1 MRNRVNQVYEK
12 YWNYTAAFTDFEDTL
27 FRGVLAACV
36 EFIDAHRNEL
46 YSPEKNKESWK
57 FLQSRYP
64 SLAKREE
71 DAWVTQ
77 RKKWNQLVKL
87 GFIRPYLSGYPIETR
102 EYLSA
107 TTERKRKSI
116 LSKIVYK
123 YANFLNST
131 TNDIHTKQLAFFIKS
146 LEEVGSFSEIELAT
160 LMTIDI
166 QEFDGECVTK
176 EDLDRQY
183 AEIDV
188 EDFFQRKYNQVRH
201 MKSLLGKLEDLT
213 LHDNVLY
220 FKTDAARLFGN
231 EETKKN
237 VRDPYLQRVYKSELE
252 EESCIHFECET
263 PKCML
268 EGLSHPVLIAS
279 HIKPYSHCKNDEQA
293 QFDVN
298 NGLLLSKNTDS
309 LFDLGYIT
317 FDNQG
322 IIIPSRVLDSD
333 VVAYLSKF
341 RLHSDFM
348 NPKRME
354 YMDYHRNVVFD
365 KRYSSN
371 KVKKY
376 VFQEEFYPFM
386 VAEDDNIQYN
396 Q

>member
-36 EFIDAHRNEL
+36 EFIDAHRDEI

-64 SLAKREE
+64 SLAKKEE

-146 LEEVGSFSEIELAT
+146 LEKVGSFSEIELAT

-166 QEFDGECVTK
+166 NEFDDECVTK
-176 EDLDRQY
+176 DDLARQY

-188 EDFFQRKYNQVRH
+188 ENFYQRKYNQVRH

-213 LHDNVLY
+213 LRDNVLY
-220 FKTDAARLFGN
+220 FKTDADRLFGD

-252 EESCIHFECET
+252 EESCIHFECDT

-279 HIKPYSHCKNDEQA
+279 HIKPYSDCKNDEHA

-309 LFDLGYIT
+309 LFDLGYMT

-322 IIIPSRVLDSD
+322 IIIPSRDLTSD
-333 VVAYLSKF
+333 MSAYLAQF
-341 RLHSDFM
+341 RLHPDFI

-354 YMDYHRNVVFD
+354 YMDYHRNVVFE
-365 KRYSSN
+365 KRYSTN
-371 KVKKY
+371 NVKKY
-376 VFQEEFYPFM
+376 IFQEDIYHSIA
-386 VAEDDNIQYN
+386 AEDTNIR
-396 Q
+396 

>member
-1 MRNRVNQVYEK
+1 MGNS
-12 YWNYTAAFTDFEDTL
+12 T
-27 FRGVLAACV
+27 
-36 EFIDAHRNEL
+36 
-46 YSPEKNKESWK
+46 
-57 FLQSRYP
+57 
-64 SLAKREE
+64 
-71 DAWVTQ
+71 
-77 RKKWNQLVKL
+77 KKWNQLVKL

-176 EDLDRQY
+176 DDLDRQY

-201 MKSLLGKLEDLT
+201 MKNLLGKLEDLT

-220 FKTDAARLFGN
+220 FKTDADRLFGD
-231 EETKKN
+231 EETKQN

-252 EESCIHFECET
+252 EESCIHFECDT

-279 HIKPYSHCKNDEQA
+279 HIKPYSHCKNDEHA

-309 LFDLGYIT
+309 LFDLGYMT

-322 IIIPSRVLDSD
+322 IIIPSRVLNSD
-333 VVAYLSKF
+333 MVAYLAQF
-341 RLHSDFM
+341 RLHPDFI

-354 YMDYHRNVVFD
+354 YMDYHRNVVFE
-365 KRYSSN
+365 KRYSTN
-371 KVKKY
+371 NVKKY
-376 VFQEEFYPFM
+376 VFQEDIYPSM
-386 VAEDDNIQYN
+386 VAEDTNIQYN
-396 Q
+396 RP

>member
-36 EFIDAHRNEL
+36 EFIDAHRNEP
-46 YSPEKNKESWK
+46 YSPEKNRESWK

-64 SLAKREE
+64 SLAKKEE
-71 DAWVTQ
+71 DTWVTQ

-87 GFIRPYLSGYPIETR
+87 GFIRPFLSGYPIETR

-176 EDLDRQY
+176 ADLDRQY

-188 EDFFQRKYNQVRH
+188 EGFFKRKYNQVRH

-220 FKTDAARLFGN
+220 FKTDADRLFGD

-252 EESCIHFECET
+252 EESCIHFKCDT

-279 HIKPYSHCKNDEQA
+279 HIKPYSHCNNDEHA

-309 LFDLGYIT
+309 LFDLGYMT

-322 IIIPSRVLDSD
+322 IIIPSKVLNADM
-333 VVAYLSKF
+333 VAYLAQF
-341 RLHSDFM
+341 RLHPDFI
-348 NPKRME
+348 NPKRIE
-354 YMDYHRNVVFD
+354 YMDYHRKVVFE
-365 KRYSSN
+365 KRYSTN
-371 KVKKY
+371 NVKKY
-376 VFQEEFYPFM
+376 VFQEDIYPTM
-386 VAEDDNIQYN
+386 VAKDINI
-396 Q
+396 